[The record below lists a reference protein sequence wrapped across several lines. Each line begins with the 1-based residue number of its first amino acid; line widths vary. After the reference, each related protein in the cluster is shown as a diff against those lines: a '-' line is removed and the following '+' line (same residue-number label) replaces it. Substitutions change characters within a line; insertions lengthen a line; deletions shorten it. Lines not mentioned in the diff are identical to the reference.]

1 MKNDFLSLAQIQIQ
15 DISTKA
21 NHASFGIL
29 DNNLYAFYQGENG
42 TILAKVFEIKS
53 EYEKFC
59 SAQGGNI
66 CSSSQT
72 CSGSWLSASDSDMCC
87 VGTCQNVQQVSYD
100 SPFGAHGYYNI
111 ISDIADVGIK
121 YKRNTAQEGLV
132 WDLVE
137 PNLDGNYEWANFES
151 NLDTA
156 ESLGLTVMVTIKS
169 YNNNDQTCNA
179 DRYCIRR
186 GRCRFNPC
194 DWDKYKIFIN
204 TAIEKYGDRIKYW
217 QIENEPKESGGYFS
231 ETPEGYGKL
240 LSTSYGIIKNK
251 CSDCNVLLAGIWNN
265 EGFTYYNDLFNYL
278 KNNNLKNSF
287 DIFDMHTA
295 TNHNTVGEVYGQIDT
310 LLSQYEY
317 SNIPIWST
325 EFGPLASDPSNCV
338 VPDDIGSTLIKNYVA
353 ALDIGFEKLFW
364 RVSECP
370 SFIINKENKKI
381 DTYYAYKTLIS
392 KLEGFSS
399 ISKFNE
405 WQYKFNVD
413 GNDIYVLWCDSGNC
427 VLPSGIT
434 GSVKVTD
441 YFGSEEI
448 KDSTQVILTESPVFI
463 EEK

>member
-1 MKNDFLSLAQIQIQ
+1 M
-15 DISTKA
+15 
-21 NHASFGIL
+21 
-29 DNNLYAFYQGENG
+29 
-42 TILAKVFEIKS
+42 
-53 EYEKFC
+53 
-59 SAQGGNI
+59 
-66 CSSSQT
+66 
-72 CSGSWLSASDSDMCC
+72 
-87 VGTCQNVQQVSYD
+87 
-100 SPFGAHGYYNI
+100 SPL
-111 ISDIADVGIK
+111 GIK

-413 GNDIYVLWCDSGNC
+413 GSNVYVLWCDSGSC
-427 VLPSGIT
+427 VLPSEIT

-448 KDSTQVILTESPVFI
+448 KDSTQVILTESPVFV
-463 EEK
+463 EVD